1 MSSKRVGVRLALVCK
16 EARLGSARKLELH
29 CSGASAL
36 LKLCTAVHCS
46 AVLMHLPFDASSLGK
61 SCLRK
66 STANKCKYQ
75 QMHEHRWGGE

>member
-46 AVLMHLPFDASSLGK
+46 AVLMHLPNDAS
-61 SCLRK
+61 
-66 STANKCKYQ
+66 TAQHSKCKCKYQ
-75 QMHEHRWGGE
+75 QMHEHRWGGLTSQ